1 MMRRTIKGSVV
12 YKSLFTLRALLLV
25 AVLLCLSAA
34 AQAQQQTPS
43 FSTVNITP
51 DADRVRIAAAGDA
64 LEMRVE
70 VSDETGRVVFESGPI
85 SGQQLDWRMT
95 DAQGERVA
103 PGTYLVTV
111 TFRTAS
117 GKLRKRVEQVVV
129 AEDEKAGAQ
138 AANGPTPNAVQATI
152 TGSGTNGKL
161 ARFTGATTIG
171 NSAITESA
179 GKIGIGT
186 AAPPSILTVVSAAA
200 NNPAILAGNNAA
212 GGIGVKGAS
221 TNATG
226 IGVLG
231 THTATTGT
239 TPGVKGETNSTAAH
253 ADAVLG
259 VLNATNAG
267 LLSAAVHGIN
277 KATNGNGIGVFGE
290 QAGSGLAAVFG
301 RAPSGIGVLGN
312 STDSYGVYGGTT
324 SGTGVHGVSGSGAGV
339 SGYSDSGTGVIG
351 GSTSGYAGSFSGK
364 TKVTGN
370 MEIFGNVG
378 LGTSVP
384 KAKLHVTGGNIFIA
398 NPNSLIITAPN
409 GSCWFITVSN
419 TGALGA
425 ISTTCP

>member
-1 MMRRTIKGSVV
+1 MDQQMYRKPSKGEQIMTKLKHLVSIC
-12 YKSLFTLRALLLV
+12 TLILCSALL
-25 AVLLCLSAA
+25 ASA
-34 AQAQQQTPS
+34 QSQTPS

-51 DADRVRIAAAGDA
+51 EADRVRINSTGDA

-70 VSDETGRVVFESGPI
+70 VSDEAGHVVFESGPV
-85 SGQQLDWRMT
+85 SGQQLDWKMT

-129 AEDEKAGAQ
+129 AEDEKASAQ
-138 AANGPTPNAVQATI
+138 AANEPTPNAVQAAI

-161 ARFTGATTIG
+161 AKFTGAATIG

-186 AAPPSILTVVSAAA
+186 AAPTTALHVTSAAA
-200 NNPAILAGNNAA
+200 NNPAILAGSNAA
-212 GGIGVKGAS
+212 GGIGVKGS
-221 TNATG
+221 SSNATG
-226 IGVLG
+226 IGLWG
-231 THTATTGT
+231 THTATTGK
-239 TPGVKGETNSTAAH
+239 TPGVKGETNSTAAN

-259 VLNATNAG
+259 VVNATNAG
-267 LLSAAVHGIN
+267 LYSAAVHGIN
-277 KATNGNGIGVFGE
+277 KATNGNGVGVFGE
-290 QAGSGLAAVFG
+290 QAGSGAAVYG
-301 RAPSGIGVLGN
+301 LAPSGIGVGGS
-312 STDSYGVYGGTT
+312 STSSVGVYGSST
-324 SGTGVHGVSGSGAGV
+324 SSVGVYGSSV
-339 SGYSDSGTGVIG
+339 
-351 GSTSGYAGSFSGK
+351 SGYAGLFNGK
-364 TKVTGN
+364 AKVTDN
-370 MEIFGNVG
+370 MEIDGNVG
-378 LGTSVP
+378 LGTSTP

-419 TGALGA
+419 TGALST